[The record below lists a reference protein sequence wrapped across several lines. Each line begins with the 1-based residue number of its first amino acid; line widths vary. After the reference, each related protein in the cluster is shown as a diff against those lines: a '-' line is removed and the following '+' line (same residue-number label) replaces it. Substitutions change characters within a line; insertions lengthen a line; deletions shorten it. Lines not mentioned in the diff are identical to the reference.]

1 MGTWGFGPFDN
12 DTAADWAG
20 HLDEAAPAA
29 RPALVR
35 EALTTVVKATGYL
48 DADDAMS
55 AIAAAAVIAGT
66 RPDGPEIDPT
76 YGPDAETLA
85 DLRLDPDLDTLAAQA
100 LVRVMDEESEWR
112 ELWEE
117 ADEFDDAR
125 RVLDALL
132 AAIDG
137 GGAPS

>member
-20 HLDEAAPAA
+20 HLDGAAPAA
-29 RPALVR
+29 RPALIR
-35 EALTTVVKATGYL
+35 EALTAVVTAKDYL

-66 RPDGPEIDPT
+66 RPDGPEIDHN
-76 YGPDAETLA
+76 YGPDAGTLA
-85 DLRLDPDLDTLAAQA
+85 ALQLDRDLDTLATQA
-100 LVRVMDEESEWR
+100 LVRVMDEGSEWR

-132 AAIDG
+132 AAIESDG
-137 GGAPS
+137 TS